1 MLKSLFQQP
10 ASRKGKQV
18 DRNLALEVA
27 RATEAAALAV
37 GRYIGK
43 GDERAADRAAC
54 EAMRKA
60 LNSIAIDGKIVI
72 GEGEDSETDFLYSG
86 EIVGTGAGPE
96 VEVALDALEGPLIC
110 ATGGPN
116 ALSCIALSERGKLLR
131 CPDTYMEKIACGPVG
146 HGVIDLD
153 RSPTDNLK
161 ALAEAKKVYVEDLRV
176 AILDRPRHD
185 KLIAEVRKAGAGIK
199 LLSAGDLSAAIATT
213 REESEVD
220 LLLGVGGA
228 HQGVLAAAAIRSAGG
243 DMQCRFKPRN
253 PQEAEQCLAAGVLD
267 LNRRYM
273 LEEIAGDNVMFAA
286 TGVTTGDYLRGVRFF
301 SGGAR
306 TNSVVMR
313 SKSRTVRFIEAV
325 HHFDYKPEY

>member
-1 MLKSLFQQP
+1 ME
-10 ASRKGKQV
+10 
-18 DRNLALEVA
+18 RNLALEVV

-37 GRYIGK
+37 ARFIGK
-43 GDERAADRAAC
+43 GDERMADRVAA
-54 EAMRKA
+54 ESMRKT
-60 LNSIAIDGKIVI
+60 LNSIAFDGKIVV
-72 GEGEDSETDFLYSG
+72 GEGDQATTEHLYAG

-96 VEVALDALEGPLIC
+96 VDVALDALEGSLIC

-116 ALSCIALSERGKLLR
+116 ALACVALAERGKILR
-131 CPDTYMEKIACGPVG
+131 CPDTYMDKIACGPIG
-146 HGVIDLD
+146 QGVIDID
-153 RSPTDNLK
+153 RSPADNLK

-185 KLIAEVRKAGAGIK
+185 QLINEVRRAGAGIK

-213 REESEVD
+213 RPESEID

-243 DMQCRFKPRN
+243 EMQCRFTPRN
-253 PQEAEQCLAAGVLD
+253 GQEAEACLAAGILD
-267 LNRRYM
+267 LKRKFL
-273 LEEIAGDNVMFAA
+273 LEEMAGDDVMFAA

-301 SGGAR
+301 SGGAM

-313 SKSRTVRFIEAV
+313 SKTRTIRFIEAI
-325 HHFDYKPEY
+325 HHFDFKPEY

>member
-1 MLKSLFQQP
+1 M
-10 ASRKGKQV
+10 

-72 GEGEDSETDFLYSG
+72 GEGEEGETEFLYSG

-96 VEVALDALEGPLIC
+96 VDVALDALEGPLIS

-116 ALSCIALSERGKLLR
+116 ALSCVALSERGKLLR
-131 CPDTYMEKIACGPVG
+131 CPDTYMEKVACGPVG
-146 HGVIDLD
+146 NGVIDLE

-213 REESEVD
+213 REESEID
-220 LLLGVGGA
+220 LLLGIGGA

-243 DMQCRFKPRN
+243 NMQCRFKPRN

-267 LNRRYM
+267 LNRRYT
-273 LEEIAGDNVMFAA
+273 LDEIAGDNVMFAA

-313 SKSRTVRFIEAV
+313 SKSRTIRFIDAV